1 MPHLWLTIVLLLGS
15 AIVIYLSCELF
26 VNGVE
31 WVGEKMA
38 VGQKA
43 TGSILAA
50 FGTALPESVVTL
62 VAVAGGSA
70 AGKELGVGAALGGPL
85 ALSTIAY
92 ATVGVTLL
100 LCRKHLPKTAEIR
113 TEFRG
118 LARDQGWFLLIF
130 AAKIGL
136 GLIAF
141 AWKPWLG
148 ILFLAAYALYIR
160 QEMSGHGDDE
170 EGEREPLT
178 FQRHATI
185 PSTALALLQTGLAL
199 LVIFIAS
206 RTFVAQLETLG
217 PLVGLPPQLLALLL
231 SPIATEL
238 PETMNAIIWVRQ
250 GKHRLALANIS
261 GAMMIQAT
269 VPTAFGLF
277 WTPWLLDKPLLV
289 AAGITAIAVAIMF
302 LCFRAGKI
310 SRKLLA
316 AMALLY
322 LVFAA
327 LLVTF
332 HLADRAAGVPSGVT
346 ALASAL
352 ART

>member
-1 MPHLWLTIVLLLGS
+1 MLPGPGEFLMPHLWITIALLLGS

-62 VAVAGGSA
+62 VAVAGGTA

-92 ATVGVTLL
+92 ATVGITLL
-100 LCRKHLPKTAEIR
+100 LCRKCLPNTAEIKS
-113 TEFRG
+113 EFRN
-118 LARDQGWFLLIF
+118 LSRDQGWFLLIF
-130 AAKIGL
+130 AIKIGL

-160 QEMSGHGDDE
+160 QEISGPGSDE

-178 FQRHATI
+178 FLRRAAI
-185 PSTALALLQTGLAL
+185 PSTAIAFLQTGLAL

-206 RTFVAQLETLG
+206 RTFVAQLATLG
-217 PLVGLPPQLLALLL
+217 PIVGLPPQLLALLL

-250 GKHRLALANIS
+250 GKHRMALANIS

-269 VPTAFGLF
+269 VPTAFGIF
-277 WTPWLLDKPLLV
+277 WTPWLLDAPLLV
-289 AAGITAIAVAIMF
+289 AAGITAIAVTIMF
-302 LCFRAGKI
+302 FSFRAGMI

-322 LVFAA
+322 LVFAG
-327 LLVTF
+327 LLVSF
-332 HLADRAAGVPSGVT
+332 HLAG
-346 ALASAL
+346 
-352 ART
+352 